1 MTMRGLRRVALLGGA
16 VVIAFAAMACGDD
29 SEPVI
34 NTGEPAAT
42 TAPVTG
48 GGGDAAHGVD
58 MTRCEGV
65 EQSVRALFPDASLIV
80 DATAFEAGG
89 GAVLKQG
96 CRVLVVGDSD
106 EMPSFVELASELRAV
121 LEGDGWVEDAQ
132 YAADGPA
139 ATVSVFERGEELAL
153 VAASVQPKDA
163 TACAADQVIGDCLES
178 LEVDEILVQGEIVV
192 AVE

>member
-1 MTMRGLRRVALLGGA
+1 MRGLRRVALLGGA

-34 NTGEPAAT
+34 NTGEPAAA

-48 GGGDAAHGVD
+48 GGGDAAHDVD
-58 MTRCEGV
+58 MTRCESV

-80 DATAFEAGG
+80 DATAFEADG
-89 GAVLKQG
+89 GAILKQG

-106 EMPSFVELASELRAV
+106 EMSSFLELASELRAV
-121 LEGDGWVEDAQ
+121 LTGDGWVEDSQ
-132 YAADGPA
+132 YAADGPTA
-139 ATVSVFERGEELAL
+139 TATVAVFERGEELAL

-163 TACAADQVIGDCLES
+163 TACAADQIIGDCLES
-178 LEVDEILVQGEIVV
+178 LEADEILVQGAIVV